1 MTRMAA
7 SKARQDFSETLNQV
21 AYKGK
26 RILLHRRGKDVAAL
40 VPVEDL
46 ALIEKIE
53 DRIDLEEAEKILA
66 DLEEKGEKPIPWEQ
80 VKKNLGLES

>member
-7 SKARQDFSETLNQV
+7 SKARQDFSETLNLV

-26 RILLHRRGKDVAAL
+26 RIVLHRRGKDVAAL

-46 ALIEKIE
+46 ELIEKLE
-53 DRIDLEEAEKILA
+53 DRIDLEEAGKILA
-66 DLEEKGEKPIPWEQ
+66 DLEAGREKSIAWEQ
-80 VKKNLGLES
+80 VKKELGL

>member
-7 SKARQDFSETLNQV
+7 SKVRQEFAETLNQV

-26 RILLHRRGKDVAAL
+26 RILLHRRGRDIAAL

-53 DRIDLEEAEKILA
+53 DRIDLEEAARILA
-66 DLEEKGEKPIPWEQ
+66 DIKAGREKPIPWKRIKDE
-80 VKKNLGLES
+80 LGWEP

>member
-7 SKARQDFSETLNQV
+7 SKARQEFSETLNQV

-26 RILLHRRGKDVAAL
+26 RILLHRRGRDVAAL

-46 ALIEKIE
+46 ALIEKLE
-53 DRIDLEEAEKILA
+53 DRIDLEDAKKILA
-66 DLEEKGEKPIPWEQ
+66 KIKRGREKTIPWKQ
-80 VKKNLGLES
+80 VKKQLGLEP